1 MTKAAKLVY
10 ADMFRDSSHPTLFM
24 KINELYGLNDMD
36 MNTYGDKI
44 KSDRFGIHNFTN
56 FLMKFSSRPDY
67 YNRCVIFGSQMEADG
82 CLDAHKLV
90 DGVLKY
96 DFKAD
101 KRFTLL
107 VNGHTSDPMYK
118 HQKALYD
125 VMAE

>member
-1 MTKAAKLVY
+1 
-10 ADMFRDSSHPTLFM
+10 
-24 KINELYGLNDMD
+24 
-36 MNTYGDKI
+36 
-44 KSDRFGIHNFTN
+44 
-56 FLMKFSSRPDY
+56 
-67 YNRCVIFGSQMEADG
+67 MEADG

-107 VNGHTSDPMYK
+107 VNRHTSDPMYK